1 MATITGALS
10 ALDALQGDA
19 SSMATTASQKKDTAS
34 FANAFQNAATAVA
47 ASTSQTPAE
56 KRAAAGEASKNEFL
70 RYARET
76 PEQRMF
82 DNWLNSQ
89 GISQAQYNAL
99 SPQQQQALHAKFEE
113 QMRDK
118 ITGDAEA
125 KLAAAQ

>member
-1 MATITGALS
+1 MATMTGALP

-19 SSMATTASQKKDTAS
+19 SSTATTASQKKNTAS
-34 FANAFQNAATAVA
+34 FADTFQVASEGVA

-56 KRAAAGEASKNEFL
+56 KHAAAGEASKNEFL

-76 PEQRMF
+76 PEQRLF

-99 SPQQQQALHAKFEE
+99 SPQQRQALHDKFEQ

-118 ITGDAEA
+118 ITGDAQA
-125 KLAAAQ
+125 KLAEV